1 MIFSDALRAFSTG
14 AFDEEI
20 LHPETGLRLPDKTL
34 LCGPDAVAG
43 YLNGHPEFFQG
54 FLQISPDSPV
64 TVTFRNASGSLVKVF
79 SFEGRIGKIVEFR
92 PDEVRQRIKLT
103 LEYDGTDF
111 RGFQRQK
118 EDRTVQGELEAA
130 LSVVNGEPTPVTGA
144 SRTDA
149 GVHALGQVAHFDTHR
164 DFSEEKWEMVL
175 NHALPKD
182 IVVRKVQKVH
192 PLFHSRYDVLRKEY
206 RYVLRLGEPSA
217 LDRNR
222 EWAVPGPLDLSR
234 LAGELK
240 KIEGTRD
247 FASFCKGENDDTVR
261 TVFETRMET
270 SGGRILLTF
279 VGDGFL
285 HNMIR
290 LLVGSMVD
298 IASGKTD
305 DDLSRI
311 LSERNRNSTRS
322 LAPAGGLYLVRID
335 Y

>member
-1 MIFSDALRAFSTG
+1 MTFLDTLRAFSAG
-14 AFDEEI
+14 QIDASLF
-20 LHPETGLRLPDKTL
+20 HSETGLRLPDKTL
-34 LCGPDAVAG
+34 LRGPEAVCAH
-43 YLNGHPEFFQG
+43 LRAHPEFFDG
-54 FLQISPDSPV
+54 LLRISPDSSV
-64 TVTFRNASGSLVKVF
+64 TVTFRNAAGNFVKVF
-79 SFEGRIGKIVEFR
+79 AEEDRIGKIVQFV

-111 RGFQRQK
+111 FGFQRQK
-118 EDRTVQGELEAA
+118 EDRTVQGELETA

-164 DFSEEKWEMVL
+164 DFSEAKWEMIL

-182 IVVRKVQKVH
+182 ISVRKVEKVH
-192 PLFHSRYDVLRKEY
+192 PLFHSRFDVLRKEY
-206 RYVLRLGEPSA
+206 RYVLRLGNPSA

-222 EWAVPGPLDLSR
+222 EWAVPGPLDPSR
-234 LAGELK
+234 LAAELK
-240 KIEGTRD
+240 KVEGTHD

-261 TVFETRMET
+261 TIFETRMET
-270 SGGRILLTF
+270 DAGRILLTF

-290 LLVGSMVD
+290 LIVGTMVD
-298 IASGKTD
+298 IASGKIE

-311 LSERNRNSTRS
+311 LAEKSRRSTRS

>member
-1 MIFSDALRAFSTG
+1 MTFADALRTFASG
-14 AFDEEI
+14 QIDET
-20 LHPETGLRLPDKTL
+20 LFHPETGLRLPDKIL
-34 LCGPDAVAG
+34 LRGPEAVCAH
-43 YLNGHPEFFQG
+43 LRAHPEFFAG
-54 FLQISPDSPV
+54 LLRISPDSSV
-64 TVTFRNASGSLVKVF
+64 TVTFKNAAGNFVKVF
-79 SFEGRIGKIVEFR
+79 SYEDRIGKIVQFV

-111 RGFQRQK
+111 FGFQRQK
-118 EDRTVQGELEAA
+118 EDRTVQAELEAA
-130 LSVVNGEPTPVTGA
+130 LSVINGEPTPVTGA

-149 GVHALGQVAHFDTHR
+149 GVHALGQTAHFDTHR
-164 DFSEEKWEMVL
+164 DFSEAKWEMIL

-182 IVVRKVQKVH
+182 IVVRKAEKVH

-206 RYVLRLGEPSA
+206 RYLLRIGNPSA

-222 EWAVPGPLDLSR
+222 EWAVPGPLDLTR
-234 LAGELK
+234 LAAELK
-240 KIEGTRD
+240 KIEGTHD

-261 TVFETRMET
+261 TVYEARMET
-270 SGGRILLTF
+270 EGGRLLLTF

-290 LLVGSMVD
+290 LIVGTLVD
-298 IASGKTD
+298 IASGKTE

-311 LSERNRNSTRS
+311 LSEKSRRSTRS